1 MQTEGTTVGRW
12 CDGSTWRGRDDGLLW
27 RGRADGPL
35 WRGRAD
41 EPLWRVLPFRSIN
54 ARAVI
59 SSHLLEP
66 SRTEKCHVSDSIV
79 SIKHQVAYFSLVSNI
94 DQYMHSPV
102 SIFCPIRNYFHKE
115 LEETI
120 RTRYLSP
127 SSSFLPLL
135 YIFVLSPSLVPP

>member
-1 MQTEGTTVGRW
+1 MQTEGTAVGRW
-12 CDGSTWRGRDDGLLW
+12 CDGPTRRRREDGLLW
-27 RGRADGPL
+27 RGRADGPLLRKRADGPL

-79 SIKHQVAYFSLVSNI
+79 SIKHQ
-94 DQYMHSPV
+94 
-102 SIFCPIRNYFHKE
+102 
-115 LEETI
+115 
-120 RTRYLSP
+120 
-127 SSSFLPLL
+127 
-135 YIFVLSPSLVPP
+135 